1 MSNRLARFR
10 NNLITTTRGDYFLS
24 IAVNFLTLMLI
35 VAIMSLAVFS
45 KPVFA
50 ETNVSAVRIWSSPD
64 YTRFTLESDK
74 LIDYSIS
81 MLDNPGRVVI
91 DLEDV
96 AFSSELESMPNK
108 IQNND
113 PLIQTVRI
121 GQFKPTVLRLVFDLK
136 TSVVPQAFVL
146 DPMDNFG
153 YRLVIDIYSSDK
165 AAQLD
170 SLDTL
175 VNELIKPIQPSPTHD
190 NSETQR
196 KHHFPSP
203 QNKPTPPR
211 IIIVAIDAGHGGRD
225 PGAEGHNGTYEKH
238 ITLAISKKLKAR
250 IDKEPYMRAV
260 LTREGDYY
268 VSLADRRT
276 KARRLNADLFVSIHA
291 DAAHRKSAHGSS
303 VYTLSE
309 HGATSTAASWLAKQE
324 NSVDSTLLSGV
335 DILSKSDD
343 VREMLINLSMDAAI
357 IDSIKLGQHIL
368 TEIGD
373 FNHLHKE
380 NVEQAPFAVLK
391 SPDIPSILVETAF
404 LSNPNDEKKL
414 KTKAYQNQMADAL
427 FSGIKRYFASSPA
440 LSRTTIAHRE

>member
-1 MSNRLARFR
+1 MSNTLARFR
-10 NNLITTTRGDYFLS
+10 EKLITTIRDDYFLS
-24 IAVNFLTLMLI
+24 IAVNFLALI
-35 VAIMSLAVFS
+35 LILTIMSLSLYS
-45 KPVFA
+45 KPVLA
-50 ETNVSAVRIWSSPD
+50 ETNVSAVRVWSSPD

-74 LIDYSIS
+74 LISYTIS
-81 MLDNPGRVVI
+81 MLDSPGRVVI

-96 AFSSELESMPNK
+96 VFSSELERLPNK
-108 IQNND
+108 IKNND
-113 PLIQTVRI
+113 PLIHNVRI
-121 GQFKPTVLRLVFDLK
+121 GQFKPYVLRMVLDLK
-136 TSVVPQAFVL
+136 TTVVPQAFVL

-153 YRLVIDIYSSDK
+153 YRLVIDVYSSDK
-165 AAQLD
+165 AARLD

-175 VNELIKPIQPSPTHD
+175 VSELIKPIQHSPIYDNNAKPKTH
-190 NSETQR
+190 R
-196 KHHFPSP
+196 FPAP

-211 IIIVAIDAGHGGRD
+211 IIIIAIDAGHGGKD

-260 LTREGDYY
+260 LTRDGDYF

-276 KARRLNADLFVSIHA
+276 KARNLNADLFVSIHA

-309 HGATSTAASWLAKQE
+309 HGATSTAASWLAKKE
-324 NSVDSTLLSGV
+324 NSVDNTLLSGV
-335 DILSKSDD
+335 DILTKSED

-357 IDSIKLGQHIL
+357 VDSLKLGQHIL

-373 FNHLHKE
+373 FNHLHKK

-414 KTKAYQNQMADAL
+414 KTKAYQNRMADAL

-440 LSRTTIAHRE
+440 LARTTIAHKE

>member
-1 MSNRLARFR
+1 MSNTLARFR
-10 NNLITTTRGDYFLS
+10 EKLITTTRGDYFLS
-24 IAVNFLTLMLI
+24 IAVNFFTLMLI
-35 VAIMSLAVFS
+35 VAIMSLAIFS

-50 ETNVSAVRIWSSPD
+50 ETNVSAVRVWSSPD

-74 LIDYSIS
+74 LISYTIS

-96 AFSSELESMPNK
+96 VFSSKLESLPK
-108 IQNND
+108 KVQDND
-113 PLIQTVRI
+113 PLIHTVRI
-121 GQFKPTVLRLVFDLK
+121 GQFKPAVLRLVFDLK

-170 SLDTL
+170 SLDAL
-175 VNELIKPIQPSPTHD
+175 VSELIKPIQQTPV
-190 NSETQR
+190 
-196 KHHFPSP
+196 HHNNAAQKAHGLPAP

-211 IIIVAIDAGHGGRD
+211 IIVVAIDAGHGGKD
-225 PGAEGHNGTYEKH
+225 PGAEGHNGSYEKH

-260 LTREGDYY
+260 LTRDGDYY

-276 KARRLNADLFVSIHA
+276 KARNLNADLFVSIHA

-324 NSVDSTLLSGV
+324 NSVDNTLLSGV
-335 DILSKSDD
+335 DMLTKSDD
-343 VREMLINLSMDAAI
+343 VKEMLINLSMDAAI

-368 TEIGD
+368 TEIGG
-373 FNHLHKE
+373 FNHLHKK

-427 FSGIKRYFASSPA
+427 FTGIKRYFASSPA
-440 LSRTTIAHRE
+440 LTRTTIAHRE

>member
-1 MSNRLARFR
+1 MSNTLARFR
-10 NNLITTTRGDYFLS
+10 NDLITTTRGDYFLS
-24 IAVNFLTLMLI
+24 IAVNFLTLLLI
-35 VAIMSLAVFS
+35 VTALSLALFS

-50 ETNVSAVRIWSSPD
+50 ETNVSAVRVWSSPD

-74 LIDYSIS
+74 LIDYTIS

-91 DLEDV
+91 DLEFV
-96 AFSSELESMPNK
+96 TFSSALESLPNK
-108 IQNND
+108 IQDSD
-113 PLIQTVRI
+113 PLVHSVRI
-121 GQFKPTVLRLVFDLK
+121 GKFKPTVLRLVLDLK

-175 VNELIKPIQPSPTHD
+175 VSELIKPIQQAPIHSNNATQGTH
-190 NSETQR
+190 R
-196 KHHFPSP
+196 FPAP

-211 IIIVAIDAGHGGRD
+211 IIVVAIDAGHGGKD

-250 IDKEPYMRAV
+250 IDKEPHMRAV

-291 DAAHRKSAHGSS
+291 DAAPRKSAHGSS

-324 NSVDSTLLSGV
+324 NSVDNTLLSGV
-335 DILSKSDD
+335 DMLSKSDD

-373 FNHLHKE
+373 FNHLHKK

-427 FSGIKRYFASSPA
+427 FTGIKRYFASSPA
-440 LSRTTIAHRE
+440 LTRTTIAHRE